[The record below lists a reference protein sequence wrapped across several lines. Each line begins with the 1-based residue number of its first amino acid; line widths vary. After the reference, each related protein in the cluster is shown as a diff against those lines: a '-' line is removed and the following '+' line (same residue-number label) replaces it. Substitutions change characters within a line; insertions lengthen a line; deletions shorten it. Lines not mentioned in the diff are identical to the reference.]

1 MKAPRWPSSVPVWWR
16 IAVPASLVLAA
27 LGLGLAADRIDDRI
41 KSSGVSAG
49 TSTAASFRA
58 PRAPA
63 NQTQAAHRAGLTAPE
78 TGRLHERTLRRG
90 ETLGRVFADLGLTA
104 TAAQQASVE
113 LARYVNMH
121 QLPVG
126 ARFAAAVDGGEQL
139 AAFQL
144 EVGGKGVA
152 TLERRGEAWTSDW
165 RAFERLIQPRSIRG
179 TLDGAR
185 DGSIERAGAPA
196 DLAYAMGEVLQWDLD
211 FNRDLRLGDSFQV
224 LFEEVFLDGKPSGLG
239 NVLAVRYVNRGR
251 SVEAYRFSDAAY
263 YDAQGR
269 PLQKM
274 FLRSPIPYSR
284 VTSRFSTH
292 RFHPILNVVRPHYGV
307 DYGAPVGTP
316 ARVTADGVVIF
327 VGWDGGGGRT
337 VKVRHPNGYLS
348 CYLHLSRFPTGLS
361 AGDRVRQG
369 EVIGYVGASG
379 LATGPHLDY
388 RVQHHG
394 SWINPL
400 GIKSVPAE
408 PVPTA
413 LIGRFRAWRDA
424 MLASLESGQPLRLP
438 GRSEPEP
445 VLAQQSGTVH
455 ATAARR

>member
-1 MKAPRWPSSVPVWWR
+1 
-16 IAVPASLVLAA
+16 VLAA
-27 LGLGLAADRIDDRI
+27 LGLGLAADHIE
-41 KSSGVSAG
+41 SASAG
-49 TSTAASFRA
+49 PAIAAAIRA
-58 PRAPA
+58 PRSAAHPA
-63 NQTQAAHRAGLTAPE
+63 QPAHRASLTAPE
-78 TGRLHERTLRRG
+78 TGRLHERALRNG

-104 TAAQQASVE
+104 TDAQQASVE
-113 LARYVNMH
+113 LARYVNVR

-126 ARFAAAVDGGEQL
+126 ARFAAAVNGSAQL

-144 EVGGKGVA
+144 EVGGKGIA
-152 TLERRGEAWTSDW
+152 TLERRGEAWSSDW
-165 RAFERLIQPRSIRG
+165 HAFERLVQPRSIHG
-179 TLDGAR
+179 TLEGSLDE
-185 DGSIERAGAPA
+185 SIERAGAPA

-211 FNRDLRLGDSFQV
+211 FNRDLRLGDTFQV
-224 LFEEVFLDGKPSGLG
+224 LFEEVFLDGKPAGLG

-251 SVEAYRFSDAAY
+251 SVEAFRFSDAAY

-284 VTSRFSTH
+284 ITSRFSMH

-316 ARVTADGVVIF
+316 ARVTADGVVTF
-327 VGWDGGGGRT
+327 VGWDGGGGRA
-337 VKVRHPNGYLS
+337 VKVRHPNDYLT
-348 CYLHLSRFPTGLS
+348 CYLHLSRFPAGLS
-361 AGDRVRQG
+361 PGDRVRQG

-394 SWINPL
+394 GWIDPL
-400 GIKSVPAE
+400 GIKSVPSE

-424 MLASLESGQPLRLP
+424 MVASLESGQPLRLP
-438 GRSEPEP
+438 SAAANEP
-445 VLAQQSGTVH
+445 VLAQQASSSAG

>member
-1 MKAPRWPSSVPVWWR
+1 M
-16 IAVPASLVLAA
+16 
-27 LGLGLAADRIDDRI
+27 
-41 KSSGVSAG
+41 
-49 TSTAASFRA
+49 
-58 PRAPA
+58 
-63 NQTQAAHRAGLTAPE
+63 
-78 TGRLHERTLRRG
+78 
-90 ETLGRVFADLGLTA
+90 
-104 TAAQQASVE
+104 
-113 LARYVNMH
+113 
-121 QLPVG
+121 
-126 ARFAAAVDGGEQL
+126 
-139 AAFQL
+139 
-144 EVGGKGVA
+144 
-152 TLERRGEAWTSDW
+152 
-165 RAFERLIQPRSIRG
+165 
-179 TLDGAR
+179 
-185 DGSIERAGAPA
+185 
-196 DLAYAMGEVLQWDLD
+196 
-211 FNRDLRLGDSFQV
+211 
-224 LFEEVFLDGKPSGLG
+224 FLDGKPSGLG